1 VAGPAPDFIHLKD
14 FLPYSTE
21 NLVRTWFVCGGIPE
35 YLLKF
40 DTNQTFWDNV
50 QNNVITKGT
59 YLPQEA
65 EFLLNEEFR
74 GPENYKRIFKGI
86 ALGYNTLGEI

>member
-1 VAGPAPDFIHLKD
+1 MAGPAPDFIYLKD

-59 YLPQEA
+59 YLSQEA

-74 GPENYKRIFKGI
+74 GPEITSVFLKV
-86 ALGYNTLGEI
+86 